1 MSYQYQPAH
10 LFRPAKMHAPA
21 PDAMGF
27 AGTHGS
33 FSPRTPYALPA
44 GHDPLMFAGY
54 RGCHGYGCGG
64 YGQILEEQQQKE
76 GALALIQQQI
86 DLALAMQAGG
96 AAGAAAAGSIV
107 GGGLPA
113 GVTLPSNLTVEQ
125 ILAVTQKLQE
135 SAAAGSGLSL
145 SDILKEIPG
154 IANTITGNKCTVDAL
169 IQYLSGRLPGR
180 ASDIQNALGSGAAR
194 TALDFVLASSSV
206 LASKVIPIVQQYV
219 ANMPDVI
226 GQVGNYVQEFLN
238 SCGAQYVPAGGGT
251 TSGGTYTPPTSTPL
265 TTMQQAVFQAMVNSP
280 EYRYQQ
286 EAARVAR
293 GLQMIPISRVVP
305 AAANVAAG
313 GGAIVPII
321 AGLGLLA
328 YLAMK
333 GA

>member
-1 MSYQYQPAH
+1 
-10 LFRPAKMHAPA
+10 MHAPA

-33 FSPRTPYALPA
+33 FSARTSYALPA

-135 SAAAGSGLSL
+135 AQAANAPYSW
-145 SDILKEIPG
+145 SDIVNDVVGGVNLV
-154 IANTITGNKCTVDAL
+154 TGNKCTVDAL
-169 IQYLSGRLPGR
+169 IQYLSNRVQGR
-180 ASDIQNALGSGAAR
+180 AAAINAALGSSTVRLIIGPILGAAGAAAR
-194 TALDFVLASSSV
+194 LIPLLQQYLAS
-206 LASKVIPIVQQYV
+206 
-219 ANMPDVI
+219 MPDVV

-251 TSGGTYTPPTSTPL
+251 TSGGGGVPYTPPTSRAL
-265 TTMQQAVFQAMVNSP
+265 TATELAVIQAAVNSP

-286 EAARVAR
+286 EAARVAQ
-293 GLQMIPISRVVP
+293 GLQMIPISRVIAP